1 MICLVFIDM
10 KSIYKFVVGV
20 VSGVAACAG
29 LWGCGDPEFI
39 FEEPN
44 FEIGVEFDFHDM
56 EFDSDGSILTPE
68 DEWPKIITT
77 FSPCYF
83 MIVEKPEWVSINR
96 NEGLQVGK
104 WYYGDGIYQLEY
116 ECVRNLSKEPR
127 SGVVKVVVSNVGGDV
142 PMGYIELDVPVYSFE
157 GEFTVRQEGRAEE
170 PYL

>member
-1 MICLVFIDM
+1 M

-56 EFDSDGSILTPE
+56 EFDSDGSRLTPE

-96 NEGLQVGK
+96 NESLQVGK
-104 WYYGDGIYQLEY
+104 WYYDWIYQL

-127 SGVVKVVVSNVGGDV
+127 SGVVKVVVSNTAKDVSWGD
-142 PMGYIELDVPVYSFE
+142 IELDVPVYSFE

>member
-68 DEWPKIITT
+68 DEWPNIIAT
-77 FSPCYF
+77 FEPYYF
-83 MIVEKPEWVSINR
+83 MIVEKPEWV
-96 NEGLQVGK
+96 EGLQVGE
-104 WYYGDGIYQLEY
+104 WFYGHGMYQLEC

-127 SGVVKVVVSNVGGDV
+127 SGVVVSNVGGDV

>member
-1 MICLVFIDM
+1 M

-56 EFDSDGSILTPE
+56 EFDSDGSRLTPE

-96 NEGLQVGK
+96 NESLQVGK
-104 WYYGDGIYQLEY
+104 WYYD
-116 ECVRNLSKEPR
+116 LSL
-127 SGVVKVVVSNVGGDV
+127 
-142 PMGYIELDVPVYSFE
+142 IHI
-157 GEFTVRQEGRAEE
+157 
-170 PYL
+170 

>member
-1 MICLVFIDM
+1 M
-10 KSIYKFVVGV
+10 

-56 EFDSDGSILTPE
+56 EFDSDGSRLTPE

-96 NEGLQVGK
+96 NESLQVGK
-104 WYYGDGIYQLEY
+104 WYYDWIYQL

-127 SGVVKVVVSNVGGDV
+127 SGVVKVVVSNTAKDVSWGD
-142 PMGYIELDVPVYSFE
+142 IELDVPVYSFE

>member
-1 MICLVFIDM
+1 
-10 KSIYKFVVGV
+10 
-20 VSGVAACAG
+20 
-29 LWGCGDPEFI
+29 
-39 FEEPN
+39 
-44 FEIGVEFDFHDM
+44 
-56 EFDSDGSILTPE
+56 
-68 DEWPKIITT
+68 
-77 FSPCYF
+77 

>member
-1 MICLVFIDM
+1 
-10 KSIYKFVVGV
+10 
-20 VSGVAACAG
+20 
-29 LWGCGDPEFI
+29 
-39 FEEPN
+39 
-44 FEIGVEFDFHDM
+44 
-56 EFDSDGSILTPE
+56 
-68 DEWPKIITT
+68 
-77 FSPCYF
+77 

-96 NEGLQVGK
+96 NESLQVGK
-104 WYYGDGIYQLEY
+104 WYYDWIYQL